1 MNTTVG
7 ATVLG
12 RCPLPYHNGR
22 VRGRAVCPIQ
32 SYPCSSRRQI
42 VSSGRRDGQLEVYE
56 RNRIAG
62 VLRIFDHSAKQ
73 WEADHDISKS
83 GNEKPLGVRTGGF
96 VSGEKVIR
104 WARRHGLREIQ
115 HSKKVNANR
124 L

>member
-1 MNTTVG
+1 MAESEGEPSARFNHILAPVG
-7 ATVLG
+7 GKSYLLG
-12 RCPLPYHNGR
+12 GETDNFK
-22 VRGRAVCPIQ
+22 
-32 SYPCSSRRQI
+32 
-42 VSSGRRDGQLEVYE
+42 EVYE

-115 HSKKVNANR
+115 HSKKVNANI